1 MKKIFLAFISLMMV
15 ISLVSCSTTEKY
27 SILEVGEYDNIS
39 GADHKSDISLDIREH
54 SKIFISSKKAVTV
67 NGVEW
72 NVKYD
77 TSKKGY
83 LYRNNLDYY
92 EMDEDGVYVRIGIN
106 EDTGRVDSYSW
117 VDEKYIESKTDAE
130 LTKEECLSIARTYL
144 SNFIDPDG
152 YETVEIR
159 YMEIPEYKAIYD
171 FEFVRMIDG
180 IETSDKAYVSVSVF
194 GNVISHLFT
203 SLGELADAN
212 LPTEEDMQIIQN
224 NVNAKLDAIYKNI
237 SNEYHISYEITD
249 KVLIK
254 LSNGKYALEYY
265 ITANLETENIP
276 TKLVETTKL
285 LIYLD

>member
-1 MKKIFLAFISLMMV
+1 MV
-15 ISLVSCSTTEKY
+15 LSLVACSKTEKY
-27 SILEVGEYDNIS
+27 AILEVGEYDNIS
-39 GADHKSDISLDIREH
+39 GADHKAEITLEIQER
-54 SKIFISSKKAVTV
+54 SKIFINSDKTVKV
-67 NGVEW
+67 NGIDW
-72 NVKYD
+72 NVKYNK
-77 TSKKGY
+77 SKEGY
-83 LYRNNLDYY
+83 LFKNSLDFY
-92 EMDEDGVYVRIGIN
+92 EKDENGIYVQIGIN
-106 EDTGRVDSYSW
+106 EDTGAVDSYSW
-117 VDEKYIESKTDAE
+117 VDEKYVENQTGTE

-180 IETSDKAYVSVSVF
+180 IETSDKAYVGVSVF
-194 GNVISHLFT
+194 GDVISHLFT
-203 SLGELADAN
+203 SLGELANAN

-224 NVNAKLDAIYKNI
+224 NVNAKLDAIYKSI
-237 SNEYHISYEITD
+237 SNKYHISYEITD

-265 ITANLETENIP
+265 ITAKLETENIP